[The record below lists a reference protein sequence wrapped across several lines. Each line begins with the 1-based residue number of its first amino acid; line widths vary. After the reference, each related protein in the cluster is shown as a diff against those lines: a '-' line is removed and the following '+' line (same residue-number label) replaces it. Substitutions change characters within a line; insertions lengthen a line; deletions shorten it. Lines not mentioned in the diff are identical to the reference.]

1 MSTGIIGKK
10 LGMTQVFM
18 EDGRLLPVTVIQAGP
33 CTVIQLK
40 TKERDGYQAVQLGFG
55 DRKHITEPEKGH
67 LKGMGPFGL
76 LREFRVEE
84 IGEFQVG
91 QRVDVSIFAEG
102 DTVDVMGRSRGM
114 GFAGGVKRYHFRG
127 GPKTHGQ
134 SDRHR
139 APGSIGA
146 GTTPGRVLKGL
157 RMAGHMGDE
166 RVTTQNLKV
175 IGVEAEKDLLLLKG
189 AVPGPKNGY
198 VIIRHSVKRKGQPE
212 EAQAG

>member
-1 MSTGIIGKK
+1 
-10 LGMTQVFM
+10 M
-18 EDGRLLPVTVIQAGP
+18 EDGRLLPVTAIQAGP
-33 CTVIQLK
+33 CTVVQLK

-55 DRKHITEPEKGH
+55 ERKRVTEPEKGH
-67 LKGMGPFGL
+67 LKGLGPFGL

-102 DTVDVMGRSRGM
+102 DTVDVVGRSRGM
-114 GFAGGVKRYHFRG
+114 GFAGGVKRHHFHG

-175 IGVEAEKDLLLLKG
+175 VGVEAEKDLLLVKG

-198 VIIRHSVKRKGQPE
+198 IIIRHSVKRKRQPE